1 MVGSRKDP
9 GMANYIGLQKHC
21 WSTFYIT
28 ILQLFVVSI
37 QSLRVKP
44 PLVNQ
49 TALCPRSK
57 ATFPSPISL
66 PRQSSTLTVC
76 GSSLILYS
84 ALQALDISTTA
95 GPRPPSLWSLGF
107 KDQPPTATLRSFEG
121 PALELHDIPP
131 IDAVLLSHE
140 DHVDN
145 LDSLGR
151 QLLDGRHVFTTPD
164 GAHNLQPRPGVI
176 DLRP

>member
-1 MVGSRKDP
+1 M
-9 GMANYIGLQKHC
+9 
-21 WSTFYIT
+21 
-28 ILQLFVVSI
+28 
-37 QSLRVKP
+37 
-44 PLVNQ
+44 
-49 TALCPRSK
+49 
-57 ATFPSPISL
+57 
-66 PRQSSTLTVC
+66 C

-95 GPRPPSLWSLGF
+95 GPRPPTLWSLGF